1 MKAITD
7 MSSRNYGQACSVA
20 RFLDQLG
27 SRWTLLIVRDLLVG
41 PRRFKELL
49 ANSPSMGPNLL
60 TDRLRELQEQGI
72 VRKVAAP
79 GASATTYIL
88 TEQGLELEPVVL
100 AIARWG
106 TRYATVDESNPGAS
120 RPDLLVV
127 AFRAAFLPERAKG
140 VEEAYE
146 FRIDDTIFFAQ
157 ISDTVLH
164 TGLGSATRPAFVL
177 TTDSQTFDKIAAGTL
192 DVIDAQERCLIDLSG
207 DEQAFARFLDLFKGR
222 GG

>member
-1 MKAITD
+1 

-106 TRYATVDESNPGAS
+106 MRYATVDESNPGAS

>member
-1 MKAITD
+1 MA
-7 MSSRNYGQACSVA
+7 SRKYGQACSVS

-49 ANSPSMGPNLL
+49 TNSPSMGPNLL

-72 VRKVAAP
+72 VEKVAAQDDR
-79 GASATTYIL
+79 ATTYVL
-88 TEQGLELEPVVL
+88 TEKGLALEPVIL
-100 AIARWG
+100 SMASWG
-106 TRYATVDESNPGAS
+106 MRFAMVDDSTPGAS

-140 VEEAYE
+140 VKEAYE

-157 ISDTVLH
+157 IDDGALH
-164 TGLGSATRPAFVL
+164 TGLGTAARPAFIL
-177 TTDSQTFDKIAAGTL
+177 TTDSKTFDRIAAGTL
-192 DVIDAQERCLIDLSG
+192 DIVDAQERCLLDVSG
-207 DEQAFARFLDLFKGR
+207 DEQVFARFLDLFSG
-222 GG
+222 